1 MAASFT
7 VPRMYSNE
15 AGECRFDAYDV
26 LLSLQEAA
34 PPAAPFFIA
43 AKMDATSY
51 TFFAS
56 RPVGLAISIRRRTQG
71 S

>member
-7 VPRMYSNE
+7 VPRMYANE

-34 PPAAPFFIA
+34 PFFIA
-43 AKMDATSY
+43 AQMDATSY
-51 TFFAS
+51 TFF
-56 RPVGLAISIRRRTQG
+56 RPVGLAIFIRRRTQG

>member
-7 VPRMYSNE
+7 VPRMYSDE

-34 PPAAPFFIA
+34 PFFIA
-43 AKMDATSY
+43 AQMDATSY
-51 TFFAS
+51 TFFRI
-56 RPVGLAISIRRRTQG
+56 RPVGLAIFIRRRTQG